1 MRIAPA
7 GLLAVIALVTA
18 ACAPVATTRSEVT
31 AACDT
36 ARMDR
41 VERDARRT
49 FKEVYWMRC
58 PQASTM

>member
-1 MRIAPA
+1 MT
-7 GLLAVIALVTA
+7 LALMLASIALVTG
-18 ACAPVATTRSEVT
+18 ACAPVATTQSDV
-31 AACDT
+31 AAGCDT

-58 PQASTM
+58 PQASAPM